1 MINIERH
8 FPVRFFADSDVNK
21 ILKESEQKV
30 AIIYKTKESASIY
43 STFNEDIS
51 TFLMKLPSGYVKE
64 QVQNIMNKDLLYLGL
79 AVQKINSIFAR
90 LLITNEEKLAG
101 ICLLAS
107 QLGIDVENGTSD
119 SPDECVYAIYFE
131 LCRAAVLLNKSAIR
145 QDKDLHKLLSTYV
158 YIVLMKTLGPDKVFT
173 EKAKTFVHM
182 VAIYLYYRYY
192 LKEKHAYVLTIIER
206 DYKDFLDE
214 KAVKEF
220 LPTLDKMSMYDSI
233 KDFPK
238 MLIEMKLY
246 QESPNNFILTLL
258 RSLKPIAFYSFMGS
272 LDYLVALAVTS
283 KYPIDLLS
291 KKAVV
296 NEKIQNS
303 IEEIIVKY
311 MNQIKFDL
319 TAIPKK

>member
-1 MINIERH
+1 MINVENH

-30 AIIYKTKESASIY
+30 LVIYKDKESASVY

-51 TFLMKLPSGYVKE
+51 TFLMKLPPGFVKD
-64 QVQNIMNKDLLYLGL
+64 QVQNIINKDLLYLGFS
-79 AVQKINSIFAR
+79 VHKINNVFAR
-90 LLITNEEKLAG
+90 LFITNEDKLAG

-107 QLGIDVENGTSD
+107 QLGIDVETGTPD
-119 SPDECVYAIYFE
+119 SPDECVYATYFE
-131 LCRAAVLLNKSAIR
+131 LCRAAILLNRNAIR
-145 QDKDLHKLLSTYV
+145 QNKDLHKLLSTYV

-182 VAIYLYYRYY
+182 AAIYLYYKYY
-192 LKEKHAYVLTIIER
+192 VKEKHAYILTIIER

-220 LPTLDKMSMYDSI
+220 LPTLDKMSTYDSI

-258 RSLKPIAFYSFMGS
+258 RNLRPVAFYSFMGS

-311 MNQIKFDL
+311 MDQIKFDL